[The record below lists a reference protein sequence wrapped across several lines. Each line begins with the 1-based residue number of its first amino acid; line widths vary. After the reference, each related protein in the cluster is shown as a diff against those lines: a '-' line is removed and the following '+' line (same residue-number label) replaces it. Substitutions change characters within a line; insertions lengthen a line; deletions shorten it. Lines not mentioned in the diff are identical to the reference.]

1 MSLLHGQVDSL
12 PLGHQGSP
20 ALVLLPGESHGQRSL
35 VGYSPWG
42 PKEWDTTEVTWH
54 AYTCGESGRN
64 VAVSWLCTILPA
76 EMSAWDL
83 RAWAWGPA
91 WGGRKLRWPGW
102 HTSRYGLGT
111 QVPCAHNQMK
121 SDEGWRLS
129 KLKVPLSPA
138 VENFYLRKHFSVLCL
153 LLWATLLNLIY
164 AFSWRKSCV
173 SLWKVSFLRDGSRGG
188 SKQWGKML
196 GKWKYRL
203 RTSHSNLLCLTWTGK
218 PAYFVLLHRKM
229 RAKRDK
235 WEKVELCISHLPPSL
250 YSHVIKKAYC
260 INLTPKDERKILI
273 EKNFLYL
280 CEICSFLHLYNF
292 FFNERID

>member
-1 MSLLHGQVDSL
+1 MGFSLQWLLLLWRTSSRERRLQQVQLTGSVAAAHGLNCSEARGIFLDQGLNMSLLHWQADSL
-12 PLGHQGSP
+12 PLRHQGSP
-20 ALVLLPGESHGQRSL
+20 APVLLPGESHGQRSL
-35 VGYSPWG
+35 VGHSLWG

-64 VAVSWLCTILPA
+64 VAVSWLCTILPV

-91 WGGRKLRWPGW
+91 WGGRKLRWSGW
-102 HTSRYGLGT
+102 HTSLYGLGT
-111 QVPCAHNQMK
+111 RVPCAHNQMK

-188 SKQWGKML
+188 S
-196 GKWKYRL
+196 
-203 RTSHSNLLCLTWTGK
+203 
-218 PAYFVLLHRKM
+218 
-229 RAKRDK
+229 
-235 WEKVELCISHLPPSL
+235 
-250 YSHVIKKAYC
+250 
-260 INLTPKDERKILI
+260 
-273 EKNFLYL
+273 
-280 CEICSFLHLYNF
+280 
-292 FFNERID
+292 